1 MEAHMNIE
9 IQAVQRGTLS
19 YNNYTYE
26 NIKSVDKYLKRHN
39 NEYEFVA
46 TYKVMTDDYASSTG
60 NVFPQYKKA

>member
-1 MEAHMNIE
+1 MNIE
-9 IQAVQRGTLS
+9 IQAVQRGTMS
-19 YNNYTYE
+19 YKNYTYE

-60 NVFPQYKKA
+60 NVFPQYKEA

>member
-1 MEAHMNIE
+1 MNIE